1 MALRVDDASSNE
13 SAIIT
18 CLVSVLAVTYFA
30 WNVKKSRKANA
41 KLPPGPRGLPTFT
54 ELAGVYGP
62 IFKLWLGK
70 KLCVVVSSPSLVKQ
84 VVRDQD
90 ITFANRDPPIAG
102 LVASFGG
109 NDILFPNYGPEWRKL
124 RKLFVGKLMSNAS
137 LDACYALRKQEVKNI
152 IRDLYNNNKTGIGK
166 PIDVGELSIST
177 FVCVI
182 QNMLWGEALELR
194 EKGISNLGAEL
205 KFKLAEL
212 VVLMGTPNISDIIP
226 CFHGLIYKYRNKVS
240 VVEEGGAGNNI
251 EGRNKDF
258 LQLLLELQENE
269 DSASSISTIQ
279 LKALLVVCCATAT
292 NCSQVVGMDSCVEE
306 FHLPKLKYLD
316 AVVKETF
323 RLHSVPYLVPR
334 RASQSSSIGGYTVPK
349 DTTIILNVWAIHRDP
364 QIWDNP
370 LEFGPE
376 KFFNDG
382 IASKFDYSGK
392 NFQYLPFG
400 SRRRMCAGIALAET
414 MLMFVLASVLHSFDW
429 KLPAGTKLDLPE
441 KFGILIKKKEPLVA
455 IPTPRLPNSELYQ

>member
-1 MALRVDDASSNE
+1 MALWVDDASSNV
-13 SAIIT
+13 SAIIA
-18 CLVSVLAVTYFA
+18 CLIALLAVVYFV
-30 WNVKKSRKANA
+30 WTRKTNA
-41 KLPPGPRGLPTFT
+41 KLPPGPRGLPVIGYLPFLGTTDLHKTFT

-62 IFKLWLGK
+62 IFKLWLGN

-109 NDILFPNYGPEWRKL
+109 NDILFSNYGPEWRKL

-226 CFHGLIYKYRNKVS
+226 CFHDLIYKV
-240 VVEEGGAGNNI
+240 
-251 EGRNKDF
+251 
-258 LQLLLELQENE
+258 
-269 DSASSISTIQ
+269 
-279 LKALLVVCCATAT
+279 
-292 NCSQVVGMDSCVEE
+292 
-306 FHLPKLKYLD
+306 
-316 AVVKETF
+316 
-323 RLHSVPYLVPR
+323 
-334 RASQSSSIGGYTVPK
+334 
-349 DTTIILNVWAIHRDP
+349 
-364 QIWDNP
+364 
-370 LEFGPE
+370 
-376 KFFNDG
+376 
-382 IASKFDYSGK
+382 
-392 NFQYLPFG
+392 
-400 SRRRMCAGIALAET
+400 
-414 MLMFVLASVLHSFDW
+414 
-429 KLPAGTKLDLPE
+429 
-441 KFGILIKKKEPLVA
+441 
-455 IPTPRLPNSELYQ
+455 

>member
-1 MALRVDDASSNE
+1 MTLWVDDASNE
-13 SAIIT
+13 ET
-18 CLVSVLAVTYFA
+18 
-30 WNVKKSRKANA
+30 ANDHM
-41 KLPPGPRGLPTFT
+41 LM
-54 ELAGVYGP
+54 
-62 IFKLWLGK
+62 
-70 KLCVVVSSPSLVKQ
+70 VSSPSLVKQ

-109 NDILFPNYGPEWRKL
+109 NDILFSNYGPEWRKL

-137 LDACYALRKQEVKNI
+137 LDACYALRKQE
-152 IRDLYNNNKTGIGK
+152 
-166 PIDVGELSIST
+166 
-177 FVCVI
+177 
-182 QNMLWGEALELR
+182 NMLWGEALELR

-212 VVLMGTPNISDIIP
+212 VVLMGTQNISDIIP
-226 CFHGLIYKYRNKVS
+226 CFHGLIYKKVQ
-240 VVEEGGAGNNI
+240 EELA
-251 EGRNKDF
+251 
-258 LQLLLELQENE
+258 
-269 DSASSISTIQ
+269 
-279 LKALLVVCCATAT
+279 
-292 NCSQVVGMDSCVEE
+292 QVVGMDSCVEE

-382 IASKFDYSGK
+382 IASKFDYSGN

-400 SRRRMCAGIALAET
+400 AGRRMCAGIALAER
-414 MLMFVLASVLHSFDW
+414 MLMFVLASLLHSFDW
-429 KLPAGTKLDLPE
+429 KLPAGTKLDLSE